1 MKQFAIIGLGDFGY
15 NLVQTL
21 SKGEAQIIAIDID
34 KAKVAKV
41 KDFVTHALQL
51 DSTNEEALMESGIPD
66 VDAAVI
72 CMGKDIQDNILTT
85 AILKRLGVVEI
96 ISRAASSI
104 HEQILREVGA
114 TRVINPEKDIGIR
127 IGRQLLFSKLEDSV
141 DLSQG
146 YVLADVRCPKDFVGK
161 TIGNIKFRTKYKV
174 NVIALK
180 KTKKLG
186 RRAADQTIVQE
197 YNSLPTADDILDE
210 DSVMVLV
217 GQKDD
222 IDRIANID

>member
-1 MKQFAIIGLGDFGY
+1 MKQFAIIGLGDFGL
-15 NLVQTL
+15 NLVETI
-21 SKGEAQIIAIDID
+21 SKGEAQIIAVDID
-34 KAKVAKV
+34 KAKVANV
-41 KDFVTHALQL
+41 KDVVTHALQL
-51 DSTNEEALMESGIPD
+51 DSTNESALMKAGIPD

-85 AILKRLGVVEI
+85 AILKRMGVPEI

-104 HEQILREVGA
+104 HEQILKEVGA
-114 TRVINPEKDIGIR
+114 TRVINPEKDAGIR
-127 IGRQLLFSKLEDSV
+127 LGRQLLFSKLEDSV

-146 YVLADVRCPKDFVGK
+146 YVLADVRCPKEFVGK
-161 TIGNIKFRTKYKV
+161 TIGDIKFRTRFKV

-197 YNSLPTADDILDE
+197 YNSLPTADD
-210 DSVMVLV
+210 VLEADTVFVIV